1 MGEDEAAAD
10 AALERRAQ
18 ALADEGRRPYVI
30 HSAPGHPPLGGLGYV
45 LAAEE
50 VMVQARGLGIGFDA
64 VVCASGSALTH
75 AGLLVGSRA
84 LGEAVPVYGICVRRD
99 ARRQGD
105 RVAQVAA
112 ELAGMIERSAAF
124 DAGDVEVSD
133 AVHAPGYGR
142 LNDAVREAMALAAR
156 HEALLLDPVYTGKA
170 MAGLVALRA
179 CGPHCR
185 GQPRALRAY
194 RRIAGDLRLRGPA
207 RLLALGGAL
216 DAGGL
221 TTPRASVTDGA
232 LRCRPRPWPLPGP
245 TPGMPG
251 PRAVAGMRSL
261 VMRQQRSGA
270 SAWRSK
276 TGTSVLLSSSRAISI
291 GRPTAAPMP
300 CTAALDQHAVE
311 AEARGPATS
320 PASTGP
326 AA

>member
-1 MGEDEAAAD
+1 M
-10 AALERRAQ
+10 
-18 ALADEGRRPYVI
+18 I

-112 ELAGMIERSAAF
+112 ELAGMIERPAAF

-170 MAGLVALRA
+170 MAGPSPTCVRGAL
-179 CGPHCR
+179 
-185 GQPRALRAY
+185 PRAAACSSCIPADCRRSSPTRTGSAPGSRRRPGRRRADDAKGVGHG
-194 RRIAGDLRLRGPA
+194 RRAAPSA
-207 RLLALGGAL
+207 AALASSRTHSRNAWTSG
-216 DAGGL
+216 
-221 TTPRASVTDGA
+221 
-232 LRCRPRPWPLPGP
+232 RCREA
-245 TPGMPG
+245 
-251 PRAVAGMRSL
+251 AV
-261 VMRQQRSGA
+261 VMRQQPSVSGVARVGYDESVFGTDILAGLAGGHVVSSEEEGGFRIRGLVPDTAIALQAELDDRVSDVVTIRSIDPGLEQ
-270 SAWRSK
+270 S
-276 TGTSVLLSSSRAISI
+276 GIVLR
-291 GRPTAAPMP
+291 M
-300 CTAALDQHAVE
+300 Q
-311 AEARGPATS
+311 
-320 PASTGP
+320 
-326 AA
+326 